1 MRAFV
6 LILLFLVAYL
16 VYRKKKLIEE
26 SRETVEIFL
35 EDYKALKPS
44 RYSYVDIKS
53 ITNQFKHKLGQ
64 GPYGT
69 VFKGQLTINIKVA
82 VKLLDTAKGNGEEFV
97 NEVATIGQI
106 NHVNVVRLVGF
117 CADGFKRA
125 LVYE

>member
-1 MRAFV
+1 M
-6 LILLFLVAYL
+6 
-16 VYRKKKLIEE
+16 IEE
-26 SRETVEIFL
+26 SRERVEIFL